1 MRSTS
6 SLGLNLIKKYEGLRL
21 NAYLCPASVVTIGYG
36 STKYPNGKKVL
47 LGEKLSGEKEATQ
60 LLLSTLDPYEAAVN
74 KHLPNINQCQ
84 FDALVS
90 FAYNVGTGAFIKS
103 TLLKKAKV
111 NNADPSILDEF
122 LRWNKAAGKVMN
134 GLTNRRR
141 EEANLYFS
149 ICNF

>member
-47 LGEKLSGEKEATQ
+47 LGEKLTGEKEATQ

>member
-1 MRSTS
+1 MHSTS

-21 NAYLCPASVVTIGYG
+21 SAYLCPASVVTIGYG
-36 STKYPNGKKVL
+36 TTKYPNGKKVL

-60 LLLSTLDPYEAAVN
+60 LLLSTLEPYEAAVN
-74 KHLPNINQCQ
+74 KHLPNLNQCQ

-90 FAYNVGTGAFIKS
+90 FAYNLGTGALIKS

-111 NNADPSILDEF
+111 NPNDPSIVDEF
-122 LRWNKAAGKVMN
+122 LKWNKAAGKVLN

-149 ICNF
+149 LCKV

>member
-60 LLLSTLDPYEAAVN
+60 LLLATLDPYEAAVN

-90 FAYNVGTGAFIKS
+90 FCYNVGTGAFIKS

>member
-6 SLGLNLIKKYEGLRL
+6 SLGLNLIKKFEGLRL

-36 STKYPNGKKVL
+36 STRYPNGKKVV

-60 LLLSTLDPYEAAVN
+60 LLLSTLEPYEAAVN
-74 KHLPNINQCQ
+74 KHLPNLNQCQ

-90 FAYNVGTGAFIKS
+90 FSYNVGTGALAKS
-103 TLLKKAKV
+103 TLLKKAKI
-111 NNADPSILDEF
+111 NPNDPSIVDEF
-122 LRWNKAAGKVMN
+122 LKWNRGGGKVLT

-149 ICNF
+149 LCNF

>member
-21 NAYLCPASVVTIGYG
+21 SAYLCPASVVTIGYG
-36 STKYPNGKKVL
+36 TTKYPNGKKVL

-60 LLLSTLDPYEAAVN
+60 LLLSTLEPYEAAVN
-74 KHLPNINQCQ
+74 KHLPNLNQCQ

-90 FAYNVGTGAFIKS
+90 FAYNLGTGALIKS

-111 NNADPSILDEF
+111 NTNDPSILDEF
-122 LRWNKAAGKVMN
+122 LKWNKAAGKVLN

-149 ICNF
+149 LCKV

>member
-1 MRSTS
+1 MSSTS
-6 SLGLNLIKKYEGLRL
+6 ILGLNLIKKYEGLRL
-21 NAYLCPASVVTIGYG
+21 SSYLCPAGIPTIGYG
-36 STKYPNGKKVL
+36 STRHANGKKVI
-47 LGEKLSGEKEATQ
+47 LGEKLLSEKEATQ
-60 LLLSTLDPYEAAVN
+60 LLLATLTQYEDAVN

-90 FAYNVGTGAFIKS
+90 FAYNVGTGALIKS
-103 TLLKKAKV
+103 TLMRKAKI

-122 LRWNKAAGKVMN
+122 LRWNKAGGKTLS

-149 ICNF
+149 LCNL

>member
-6 SLGLNLIKKYEGLRL
+6 ILGLNLIKKYEGLRL
-21 NAYLCPASVVTIGYG
+21 TSYLCPAGVPTIGYG
-36 STKYPNGKKVL
+36 STRYPNGKKIL
-47 LGEKLSGEKEATQ
+47 LGEKLTNEKEATQ
-60 LLLSTLDPYEAAVN
+60 LLLATLSPYEDAVN

-84 FDALVS
+84 FDALVC
-90 FAYNVGTGAFIKS
+90 FAYNVGTGALIKS
-103 TLLKKAKV
+103 TLLKKAKA

-122 LRWNKAAGKVMN
+122 LRWNKAGGKVLA

-149 ICNF
+149 LCKV

>member
-6 SLGLNLIKKYEGLRL
+6 ILGLNLIKKFEGLRL
-21 NAYLCPASVVTIGYG
+21 TAYLCPASVVTIGFG

-60 LLLSTLDPYEAAVN
+60 LLLATLEPYESAVN
-74 KHLPNINQCQ
+74 KHLPNLNQCQ

-90 FAYNVGTGAFIKS
+90 FCYNVGTGAFIKS

-111 NNADPSILDEF
+111 NNADPSIVDEF
-122 LRWNKAAGKVMN
+122 LRWNKGGGKVLT

-149 ICNF
+149 LCNL

>member
-21 NAYLCPASVVTIGYG
+21 SAYLCPASVVTIGYG
-36 STKYPNGKKVL
+36 STRYPNGKKVI

-90 FAYNVGTGAFIKS
+90 FCYNVGTGAFIKS

-149 ICNF
+149 LCNF